1 MMSMAISRQS
11 CPFHADEDIS
21 GKRVDQ
27 DGTLQFTC
35 ERSGHPADGHL
46 TWIAVPEPPGL
57 PGLSGLADELG
68 LGTELPTLLHQYAGK
83 WVEYGVVEAA
93 YADAHPDDF
102 AMLVERYGHTAVA
115 AAKRYTVS
123 SFLSGT
129 LGRLSKRGDVLLSWR
144 KPTGRWAYN
153 PGISWWALP
162 PTPPAEA
169 EISWESLGRS
179 MDYVPGSIQRS

>member
-11 CPFHADEDIS
+11 CPLHADEDIL

-27 DGTLQFTC
+27 EGTLQFTC
-35 ERSGHPADGHL
+35 ERPGHPAGGPL
-46 TWIAVPEPPGL
+46 AWIAVPEPPDL
-57 PGLSGLADELG
+57 PGISGLADELG
-68 LGTELPTLLHQYAGK
+68 LGTELPALLNEHPGS

-115 AAKRYTVS
+115 PKKYTVS

-129 LGRLSKRGDVLLSWR
+129 LGRLSKNGDVLLSWR

-153 PGISWWALP
+153 SGISWWALP
-162 PTPPAEA
+162 PTPPVDAQV
-169 EISWESLGRS
+169 SWESLGRS
-179 MDYVPGSIQRS
+179 MDYVPGAVERP

>member
-1 MMSMAISRQS
+1 MVTMAITRRS
-11 CPFHADEDIS
+11 CPLHGDEDIL

-27 DGTLQFTC
+27 DGTLQFVC
-35 ERSGHPADGHL
+35 DRSDHPAGGPL
-46 TWIAVPEPPGL
+46 MWISVPEPPDL

-68 LGTELPTLLHQYAGK
+68 LGTELPALLNEYVGK

-93 YADAHPDDF
+93 YADAHPNDF

-115 AAKRYTVS
+115 KKSYTVS

-144 KPTGRWAYN
+144 KPTGRWGYN
-153 PGISWWALP
+153 AGISWWALP
-162 PTPPAEA
+162 PTPPADA
-169 EISWESLGRS
+169 EVSWESLGRS
-179 MDYVPGSIQRS
+179 MDYVPGAVKRP